1 MKEIAKLGIILM
13 VIGAVAAALLAMTYD
28 FTIDQIIEQR
38 RIADEIARKEV
49 FPTADGFTAATE
61 DELKAVQAINS
72 AIAELYF
79 AEEGGN
85 TVGYVVKTKPSGFG
99 GTLDVVTG
107 VATDGTITGLR
118 VGNHAETPGLGA
130 NATLPGFYAQY
141 EGLSITSPVMVN
153 KVEPGENEILAITGA
168 TITSQAVTDG
178 VNFINEIFDT
188 LNK

>member
-1 MKEIAKLGIILM
+1 MKEITKMGVILM
-13 VIGAVAAALLAMTYD
+13 LIAAIAASLLAMTYD
-28 FTIDQIIEQR
+28 MTIDQIMEQR
-38 RIADEIARKEV
+38 RLADEIARKEV

-61 DELKAVQAINS
+61 DELKEAQAINA
-72 AIAELYF
+72 AIAEIYF
-79 AEEGGN
+79 AEQGGN
-85 TVGYVVKTKPSGFG
+85 TVGYVVKTKPTGFG
-99 GTLDVVTG
+99 GTVNVVTG

-130 NATLPGFYAQY
+130 NATLPEYFTQY
-141 EGLSITSPVMVN
+141 EGLSINSQVMVN
-153 KVEPGENEILAITGA
+153 KIEPGENEILAITGA